1 MMISIKSI
9 SVARENNPVIK
20 EFSAEFKAGTIT
32 AIIGPNGSGKSTL
45 LLAMA
50 GDLPIASGEILV
62 NGSALSKFAALE
74 LAKIRSVVLQQPTF
88 NLAFTVR
95 EVMEMARLA
104 GSTLASENQA
114 LADLAI
120 ADLGNRKVTELSGG
134 EKQRVAIALAL
145 SIDAPILLLDEP
157 FAAQDVA
164 STKRIISLLQKAAM
178 NGKTII
184 LVAHL
189 PESELSWCDQI
200 IQDF

>member
-1 MMISIKSI
+1 MISIKSI
-9 SVARENNPVIK
+9 SVARDATQVIG
-20 EFSAEFKAGTIT
+20 EFSAEFMAGTVT

-50 GDLPIASGEILV
+50 GDLPIASGEILI
-62 NGSALSKFAALE
+62 NGSVLSKFIALE
-74 LAKIRSVVLQQPTF
+74 LAKLRSVVLQQPTF

-95 EVMEMARLA
+95 EVLQMARLA
-104 GSTLASENQA
+104 GSTPASESQA
-114 LADLAI
+114 LFELAI
-120 ADLGNRKVTELSGG
+120 TDLVDRKVTELSGG

-145 SIDAPILLLDEP
+145 SIDTPILLLDEP
-157 FAAQDVA
+157 FAAQDVE
-164 STKRIISLLQKAAM
+164 STERIIALLQKAAKS
-178 NGKTII
+178 GKTII